1 MRERLFKEMLFCGT
15 PEVYFMGLGKL
26 HAQVAR
32 ALGLISG
39 LQQPP
44 HSTSET
50 EARMDE
56 YERELGWKEVM
67 VCVQDIVCALL
78 GPDYYIEKKIPESE
92 CCRMEHDIEDDRDLG
107 LMDIVVWGLR
117 EAEKAIEGEDEYLDQ
132 PEDERFFMASKR
144 ITDALDA
151 AQNLRGKKEID
162 PYSLFAPHTCNY
174 DKCKARAKYITHDG
188 FGRRLLVCE
197 EHYSKPTCDQHF
209 SHCPPGRTR

>member
-26 HAQVAR
+26 HAQVTR
-32 ALGLISG
+32 ALSFISG

-56 YERELGWKEVM
+56 YDRELAWKEVM

-92 CCRMEHDIEDDRDLG
+92 CCRMEHDIEDVDLTPKSDPDSLIPAVEVTTSG
-107 LMDIVVWGLR
+107 MGVVELVFERGTPIELARIVHNHLTQKFTNHMLTSHEMEAMRAVAHDLLMSFVHEGRLRRGLR
-117 EAEKAIEGEDEYLDQ
+117 GWE
-132 PEDERFFMASKR
+132 
-144 ITDALDA
+144 
-151 AQNLRGKKEID
+151 
-162 PYSLFAPHTCNY
+162 
-174 DKCKARAKYITHDG
+174 
-188 FGRRLLVCE
+188 
-197 EHYSKPTCDQHF
+197 F
-209 SHCPPGRTR
+209 S